1 MFVDDELFFPL
12 GIYLSDVKE
21 SDLVEVNKTHF
32 NVILPYS
39 QLDKKVMDMI
49 YTTQQGKLKVIYSLK
64 SLYTLDSEKCSDL
77 NEEENYVKFVN
88 KVNEFKDH
96 PNLLSWYI
104 NDEYPFC
111 LNRNLRNRTLSI
123 HELDPNYPSYSVLC
137 YPQEV
142 NQLMNSTDIM
152 GLDMYPIGVSSIK
165 KVYEYNEIAYN
176 QILES
181 KPMIPVVQI
190 FDWAYYYWNRGQT
203 DFESSPPTL
212 EEMRNMSWQ
221 TLVAG
226 GKGIIFY
233 SFLDLFRMNEIS
245 PFENRWKDII
255 EFTNEIWKYK
265 DVILSI
271 DKVDEIEYNQN
282 YNVKYKQWKYN
293 NSYYVVFV
301 NLERNEEICK
311 INLLDKYEINK
322 EFGLGTFK
330 ENGTEIILN
339 LESIDVIM
347 MKFTEIRKQY
357 SNNSEEEENL

>member
-21 SDLVEVNKTHF
+21 SDLIEVNKTHF

-123 HELDPNYPSYSVLC
+123 HELDPNHPSYSVLC

-165 KVYEYNEIAYN
+165 KVYEYNEITYN

-233 SFLDLFRMNEIS
+233 SFLDLFRMNETS
-245 PFENRWKDII
+245 PFGK
-255 EFTNEIWKYK
+255 
-265 DVILSI
+265 
-271 DKVDEIEYNQN
+271 
-282 YNVKYKQWKYN
+282 
-293 NSYYVVFV
+293 
-301 NLERNEEICK
+301 
-311 INLLDKYEINK
+311 
-322 EFGLGTFK
+322 
-330 ENGTEIILN
+330 
-339 LESIDVIM
+339 
-347 MKFTEIRKQY
+347 
-357 SNNSEEEENL
+357 